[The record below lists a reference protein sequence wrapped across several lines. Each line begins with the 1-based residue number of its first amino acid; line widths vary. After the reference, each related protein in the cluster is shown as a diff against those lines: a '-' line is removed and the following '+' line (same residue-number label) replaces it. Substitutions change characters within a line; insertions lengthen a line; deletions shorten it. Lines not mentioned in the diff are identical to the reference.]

1 MSEKHKCE
9 REKKLNMDSCRHLSD
24 LLLLT
29 SPEPSRTEHDRCG
42 KKSAVPLLKYKAR
55 NFYGIFSSIISS
67 KMTKTGPN
75 TKENLQKQEKAS
87 RQSPRCKKTR
97 KSPKSEENQH
107 SIAARWL
114 PSCHDGSYLFAKKS
128 EAINLNRICPSQH
141 DVCYHSTMG

>member
-1 MSEKHKCE
+1 
-9 REKKLNMDSCRHLSD
+9 MDLSQHD
-24 LLLLT
+24 GLLRPITKTINRAL
-29 SPEPSRTEHDRCG
+29 DD
-42 KKSAVPLLKYKAR
+42 R
-55 NFYGIFSSIISS
+55 NFYVIFSIIISS

-114 PSCHDGSYLFAKKS
+114 PSCHDGNCLFAKKS
-128 EAINLNRICPSQH
+128 EAINLKRICPSQH
-141 DVCYHSTMG
+141 DVCYRSTME